1 MPAPSK
7 RDGFTLMEVAIA
19 IAVMA
24 ILAGT
29 AVPLLLKS
37 VNQAKEQRARIE
49 LKQLYE
55 ACFGAPDRNVPGMQ
69 GDFGFPNGVATP
81 NLAIA
86 TAATGTRLYGT
97 YAGSPLLGGW
107 RGPYW
112 SGSTLNTGLPS
123 DPWGRAYLIRQVTGG
138 FQITTRGPNGQ
149 SDVLAGNPSARVDDL
164 VYPNP
169 TLPAPSG
176 TVQVTTV
183 RHGNL
188 PVVPSAI
195 SATPPSRTN
204 VLTPVLFSLVAPPPV
219 PPYSRQ
225 NLPAGPLL
233 ITVTIPGG
241 QPAVLGLGLA
251 AQTAPQTQSRLV
263 TLAPGG
269 TQNLT
274 FTFN

>member
-1 MPAPSK
+1 
-7 RDGFTLMEVAIA
+7 MEVAIA
-19 IAVMA
+19 IAVVA

-29 AVPLLLKS
+29 AVPLLLKN

-55 ACFGAPDRNVPGMQ
+55 ACFGAPDRNIPGMQ
-69 GDFGFPNGVATP
+69 GDFGFPNGAAAP
-81 NLAIA
+81 NLALT

-112 SGSTLNTGLPS
+112 SGTTLNTGLPS

-138 FQITTRGPNGQ
+138 FQVYTQGPNGQ
-149 SDVLAGNPSARVDDL
+149 TNVLVGNPSAQLDDL

-169 TLPAPSG
+169 TLPAPAG

-188 PVVPSAI
+188 SVAASAI

-204 VLTPVLFSLVAPPPV
+204 VLTALPFTLVPPP
-219 PPYSRQ
+219 PPGAPYSRL

-241 QPAVLGLGLA
+241 QPAVPALSLA
-251 AQTAPQTQSRLV
+251 AQAAPQTQSRLI

>member
-7 RDGFTLMEVAIA
+7 RRGFTLMEVAIA
-19 IAVMA
+19 IAVLA

-29 AVPLLLKS
+29 AVPLLLKN

-55 ACFGAPDRNVPGMQ
+55 ACFGAPDRGVPGMQ
-69 GDFGFPNGVATP
+69 GDFGFPNGAVTP

-86 TAATGTRLYGT
+86 TAATGTRLYGLYGT
-97 YAGSPLLGGW
+97 GPLQGGW

-112 SGSTLNTGLPS
+112 GGGTAPGGLPK
-123 DPWGRAYLIRQVTGG
+123 DPWNRPYLIRQIGG
-138 FQITTRGPNGQ
+138 AYQLYSQGPNGATN
-149 SDVLAGNPSARVDDL
+149 VAAGNPNALVDDL

-169 TLPAPSG
+169 LLPVPTGSVLVA
-176 TVQVTTV
+176 TV
-183 RHGNL
+183 RHGGL
-188 PVVPSAI
+188 AVIPTAI
-195 SATPPSRTN
+195 SARSPSRTN
-204 VLTPVLFSLVAPPPV
+204 LLTPLPFALVG
-219 PPYSRQ
+219 PPYSRL

-233 ITVTIPGG
+233 ITATIPGG

-251 AQTAPQTQSRLV
+251 AQPAPQTQSRIV

>member
-1 MPAPSK
+1 MPAPNK
-7 RDGFTLMEVAIA
+7 RTGFTLMEVAIA

-29 AVPLLLKS
+29 AIPLLLKN

-55 ACFGAPDRNVPGMQ
+55 ACFGAPDRSVPGMQ
-69 GDFGFPNGVATP
+69 GDFGFPNGAAAP

-86 TAATGTRLYGT
+86 TAATGTRLYGL
-97 YAGSPLLGGW
+97 YGAGPLQGGW

-112 SGSTLNTGLPS
+112 GGGATAAGLPK
-123 DPWGRAYLIRQVTGG
+123 DPWSRPYLIRQIGG
-138 FQITTRGPNGQ
+138 TFQVYSQGPNGVP
-149 SDVLAGNPSARVDDL
+149 DVAAGNANALGDDL

-169 TLPAPSG
+169 LLPVPTG
-176 TVQVTTV
+176 TVLVATV
-183 RHGNL
+183 RHGGL
-188 PVVPSAI
+188 AVAPTSI

-204 VLTPVLFSLVAPPPV
+204 ALTPLAFNVGPAAG
-219 PPYSRQ
+219 PPYSRL

-241 QPAVLGLGLA
+241 QPAVIGLGLT
-251 AQTAPQTQSRLV
+251 AQPLPQTQSRIV